1 MTSVLSSISL
11 YIAGSAASRLAALLL
26 CHTCPICF
34 LVAPGQS
41 GASPPADAQGC
52 QTQDTRA
59 PLLFIAIMVALVSM
73 TLQAAERTPEGLY
86 SAALARE
93 RGLREPG
100 VSPSLNDLRGAIA
113 SYESIARRFP
123 STTYTDHALW
133 QAAGLAVEAYDHH
146 RQRQDLETG
155 LRLLHRLQETHPD
168 SPFASRVRE
177 RRNQLRAI
185 SQVVLL
191 TAIDRETRPD
201 AVRVTLQLDHEVAF
215 RSERLENPDR
225 LFFDFPGTE
234 AATPL
239 RNATLRFAGTRSA
252 ISSIRLGRHPGQTT
266 RVVVDTVDVHACRV
280 FTLYDPYRVVID
292 CDHPHGR
299 EAVGAALQAAQI
311 PPETL
316 PTSPRIP
323 SSPVPRQLVR
333 FDAEQRLSE
342 RLDSLP
348 SAHMVGRA
356 SSSYSSSLAPQAS
369 RMLRRVIDPRPLP
382 PVPPRIRTPPRTPP
396 PPPAVRS
403 EPAAPDEFSLARQLG
418 LQVSRI
424 VIDPGHGG
432 HDPGARSHGLQEA
445 DVVLD
450 IAHKLERLLLTQPGI
465 EVVLTRRGNS
475 YLPLEART
483 TLANRVDA
491 DLFLSIHANASRNTA
506 ARGVETYFLNFA
518 PNPQAERL
526 AAREN
531 VSGAGTMNDLATLL
545 QAIAGNS
552 KIDESRAFADKV
564 QVSLVSR
571 LRRHDP
577 DIPNLGVKQA
587 PFIVLI
593 GARMPSILAEISF
606 LTNPHDA
613 TLLSTGEYREDVAEA
628 LFEGIL
634 RYQRSLDRALRLAK
648 QNR

>member
-1 MTSVLSSISL
+1 
-11 YIAGSAASRLAALLL
+11 
-26 CHTCPICF
+26 
-34 LVAPGQS
+34 
-41 GASPPADAQGC
+41 
-52 QTQDTRA
+52 
-59 PLLFIAIMVALVSM
+59 
-73 TLQAAERTPEGLY
+73 
-86 SAALARE
+86 
-93 RGLREPG
+93 
-100 VSPSLNDLRGAIA
+100 
-113 SYESIARRFP
+113 
-123 STTYTDHALW
+123 
-133 QAAGLAVEAYDHH
+133 
-146 RQRQDLETG
+146 
-155 LRLLHRLQETHPD
+155 
-168 SPFASRVRE
+168 
-177 RRNQLRAI
+177 
-185 SQVVLL
+185 
-191 TAIDRETRPD
+191 
-201 AVRVTLQLDHEVAF
+201 
-215 RSERLENPDR
+215 
-225 LFFDFPGTE
+225 
-234 AATPL
+234 
-239 RNATLRFAGTRSA
+239 
-252 ISSIRLGRHPGQTT
+252 
-266 RVVVDTVDVHACRV
+266 
-280 FTLYDPYRVVID
+280 
-292 CDHPHGR
+292 
-299 EAVGAALQAAQI
+299 
-311 PPETL
+311 
-316 PTSPRIP
+316 
-323 SSPVPRQLVR
+323 
-333 FDAEQRLSE
+333 
-342 RLDSLP
+342 
-348 SAHMVGRA
+348 
-356 SSSYSSSLAPQAS
+356 
-369 RMLRRVIDPRPLP
+369 MLRRVIDPRPLP
-382 PVPPRIRTPPRTPP
+382 PVSPRIRTPARTLP

-432 HDPGARSHGLQEA
+432 HDPGARSRGLQEA

-483 TLANRVDA
+483 TLANRVEA

-506 ARGVETYFLNFA
+506 VRGVETYFLNFA
-518 PNPQAERL
+518 PNPQAERI

-564 QVSLVSR
+564 QGSLVSR